1 MPTPTVST
9 AQSSLPGQAAATES
23 SSYDIEGLQQALP
36 SVLSAAPPAVS
47 PANPGQTILGLP
59 VTFVATLAVHQKM
72 AE

>member
-1 MPTPTVST
+1 MPTPTAST
-9 AQSSLPGQAAATES
+9 AQSSLSGQAAAAES

-47 PANPGQTILGLP
+47 PDNPGQTILGLP